1 MTFYQ
6 FPGFAVIAP
15 DGVQIAAELNDAVG
29 TNDIADNSPHLFAR
43 VMAGN
48 TSLGLPFRSRLFVD
62 ATTRREYPVMVIAA
76 PIRNRTG
83 TVIAALAL
91 RIDPR
96 RDFTRAVR
104 LARLETTGDTYAFD
118 RNGRLLTESRFE
130 NELRSAQVI
139 PPNANSVLNLEI
151 RDPGGNLNGG
161 FKPPIPRDR
170 QPLTRMAQSAAA
182 GNAGIDLHGYRDY
195 RGVPVV
201 GAWLWDDQLGIG
213 LATEMDLA
221 EAHAPL
227 RRVHELI
234 YFMLFLIVVVSI
246 ALVLI
251 LRHRRGLLASNES
264 FQQAVHARDDMMAM
278 VSHDLRNPINA
289 MVLRSDIMIH
299 MLESG
304 ARKEDIKRH
313 LELLQRTVLHMNQL
327 ISDLT
332 DFARIQAGRLA
343 IERRECTVLQTIEP
357 AIERARLL
365 ANEKGIEFVAHIA
378 SDLPLI
384 SVAPSRITQIM
395 DNLLGN
401 ALKFTPEGGQI
412 SVDARSIEREVQV
425 SVADTGPGIP
435 HDALVR
441 IFEPY
446 WQVQKTRSGM
456 GLGLFIAKTLIERH
470 GGRIW
475 VESEVGRGTTFHFA
489 VPAKEVV
496 SRIEHHRHRDALHA

>member
-1 MTFYQ
+1 
-6 FPGFAVIAP
+6 
-15 DGVQIAAELNDAVG
+15 
-29 TNDIADNSPHLFAR
+29 
-43 VMAGN
+43 
-48 TSLGLPFRSRLFVD
+48 
-62 ATTRREYPVMVIAA
+62 
-76 PIRNRTG
+76 
-83 TVIAALAL
+83 
-91 RIDPR
+91 
-96 RDFTRAVR
+96 
-104 LARLETTGDTYAFD
+104 
-118 RNGRLLTESRFE
+118 
-130 NELRSAQVI
+130 
-139 PPNANSVLNLEI
+139 
-151 RDPGGNLNGG
+151 
-161 FKPPIPRDR
+161 
-170 QPLTRMAQSAAA
+170 
-182 GNAGIDLHGYRDY
+182 
-195 RGVPVV
+195 
-201 GAWLWDDQLGIG
+201 
-213 LATEMDLA
+213 
-221 EAHAPL
+221 
-227 RRVHELI
+227 
-234 YFMLFLIVVVSI
+234 
-246 ALVLI
+246 
-251 LRHRRGLLASNES
+251 
-264 FQQAVHARDDMMAM
+264 MMAM